1 MVPDVL
7 WILALIRTDTYPPVL
22 VLHSQQDADRQRQET
37 YERDLDRMY
46 RKIENRPYLFER
58 IGIGT

>member
-1 MVPDVL
+1 L